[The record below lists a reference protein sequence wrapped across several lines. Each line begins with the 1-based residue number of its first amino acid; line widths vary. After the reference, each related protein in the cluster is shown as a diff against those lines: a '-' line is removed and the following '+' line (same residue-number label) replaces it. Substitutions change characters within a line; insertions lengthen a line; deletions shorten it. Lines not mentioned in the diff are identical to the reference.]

1 MVVVEKNQC
10 SSTTAEFVFGCSS
23 VDCSADPESAAD
35 VGWPLD
41 EGVQQSC
48 SNKLLCVAFVIRET
62 NEEEEA
68 MTVWTYSVDL
78 MKVLDGMVMTM
89 AISTMSVI

>member
-1 MVVVEKNQC
+1 MVVEKNQR
-10 SSTTAEFVFGCSS
+10 SSTTAEFIFGCSS
-23 VDCSADPESAAD
+23 VDCSDPESAAD

-62 NEEEEA
+62 NEEDEA

-78 MKVLDGMVMTM
+78 MKVLDGMVM
-89 AISTMSVI
+89 SS